1 MLTAIGEI
9 ATQQASAT
17 KFTLHAIT
25 QLLNYAA
32 TNPEATI
39 RFHAS
44 DMILYVESD
53 ASYLSVSK
61 ARSRA
66 AGFHYLSDKV
76 DDPSKHQPPMNGPI
90 TILCKILKNVLS
102 SAAEAE
108 LAGLFLNGKQA
119 VPERITL
126 KELGH
131 PQPPTPMITDNSTA
145 MGIANDSV
153 KQKRSKAMDMRFYW
167 IRDRVRQGQFQVF
180 WQPGKQN
187 RADYYTKHHSV
198 KHHVKMRPHA
208 LQMKTSNRFAPLD
221 DNPPP
226 TTSKPVP
233 EAGEGVFIPPGR
245 QARITRRH
253 AHQRTVTSFRR
264 Q

>member
-17 KFTLHAIT
+17 KFTLCAIT

-66 AGFHYLSDKV
+66 AGFHYLSGKV
-76 DDPSKHQPPMNGPI
+76 NNPATHQPPLNGPVN
-90 TILCKILKNVLS
+90 ILCKILKNVLS

-108 LAGLFLNGKQA
+108 LAGLFLNGKEA

-126 KELGH
+126 DELGH
-131 PQPPTPMITDNSTA
+131 PQPPTPMVTDNSTGWKPFTGT
-145 MGIANDSV
+145 MTIYKSYKCKLCANGCNS
-153 KQKRSKAMDMRFYW
+153 
-167 IRDRVRQGQFQVF
+167 
-180 WQPGKQN
+180 
-187 RADYYTKHHSV
+187 TK
-198 KHHVKMRPHA
+198 
-208 LQMKTSNRFAPLD
+208 N
-221 DNPPP
+221 N
-226 TTSKPVP
+226 
-233 EAGEGVFIPPGR
+233 
-245 QARITRRH
+245 
-253 AHQRTVTSFRR
+253 FRLEV
-264 Q
+264 